1 MKQWIQEL
9 LDRSQHRD
17 LLHPISKIIIIIIIM
32 KSSENEAIKK
42 ITKAEN

>member
-17 LLHPISKIIIIIIIM
+17 LLHPISKIIIIIIM